1 MVVNGFDCADGQDR
15 AQGKCHVCCA
25 QGIQRNGRHRKWQA
39 LATERRRSV
48 YRTPAIG
55 HIGFVGRDKT
65 FGHDDFA
72 IFQTR
77 TNGVAYPVERG
88 KFALGKGANAFH
100 NRLHHIGCGI
110 GEAVMLR
117 QGFDTYD
124 MLQDKCLFS
133 NGCRKGHD
141 Q

>member
-1 MVVNGFDCADGQDR
+1 MVVDGFDRANRQDW
-15 AQGKCHVCCA
+15 AQGKCHVRRA

-39 LATERRRSV
+39 LATERRRCV
-48 YRTPAIG
+48 YRSPAIG
-55 HIGFVGRDKT
+55 DIGFVGRDKT

-77 TNGVAYPVERG
+77 TNGVAYPVEWR
-88 KFALGKGANAFH
+88 KFALRKCANAFH
-100 NRLHHIGCGI
+100 NCLHHIGRGI
-110 GEAVMLR
+110 GEAFMLR